1 MSFVTRKDPVGEEL
15 RVLKRKRLIAGAKS
29 AISSVQ
35 RGIGQKQFF
44 FFLIGRRAECVG
56 LEPDRLVALVSGRR
70 GSSLHVSA
78 FLITCKMNAAESVSA
93 GSGEEVPQI

>member
-1 MSFVTRKDPVGEEL
+1 M
-15 RVLKRKRLIAGAKS
+15 
-29 AISSVQ
+29 
-35 RGIGQKQFF
+35 
-44 FFLIGRRAECVG
+44 G

>member
-44 FFLIGRRAECVG
+44 SF
-56 LEPDRLVALVSGRR
+56 
-70 GSSLHVSA
+70 
-78 FLITCKMNAAESVSA
+78 
-93 GSGEEVPQI
+93 